1 MYTHTPTESENT
13 LALEAAVMRGLTL
26 LSPLILGSGTGEKVT
41 LLFLEDGQAL
51 NDDDDDV
58 FLLGT
63 TPEDLGSSIGASGLG
78 LLLLVDI
85 LS

>member
-1 MYTHTPTESENT
+1 
-13 LALEAAVMRGLTL
+13 MRGLTL

-51 NDDDDDV
+51 NDDDDEDDV